1 MNLNKFLDVKPE
13 VAEAI
18 AAGKC
23 DFFAVCRQLIA
34 DPDMIH
40 KAVDGHADDVVPCI
54 KCMRCHDSDC
64 YAHLFRCAVNPLIG
78 YETCA
83 EQMFPAAP
91 AKQKRVAVIGG
102 GPAGMKAA
110 ITAFDRGHQV
120 TLFEK
125 ADHLGGALEF
135 SKFVPF
141 KYALCSYKDYLIA
154 QVGKRAIDV
163 KLNTEAAPSMLNGK
177 FDAVLIAVGAEPL
190 MLPLPGFNTENGIV
204 ATDAYGH
211 EDTLGQR
218 VVVIGGG
225 QVGCET
231 ALHLADKGIDVSII
245 EMQDSLCPEASKT
258 CADEIRILLEENSHF
273 TAILGA
279 KCKCVEKNAV
289 TYTDAEGAEHTVKCD
304 TVILA
309 AGMRA
314 KSALADSFATECDV
328 PEWAEIGDCV
338 RARTVE
344 EATAEAYNA
353 AMEL

>member
-1 MNLNKFLDVKPE
+1 
-13 VAEAI
+13 
-18 AAGKC
+18 
-23 DFFAVCRQLIA
+23 
-34 DPDMIH
+34 
-40 KAVDGHADDVVPCI
+40 
-54 KCMRCHDSDC
+54 
-64 YAHLFRCAVNPLIG
+64 
-78 YETCA
+78 
-83 EQMFPAAP
+83 MFPAAP

-125 ADHLGGALEF
+125 GRPSGRRSGILQ
-135 SKFVPF
+135 VRPF

-163 KLNTEAAPSMLNGK
+163 KLNTEAVLLLNGK

-190 MLPLPGFNTENGIV
+190 MPLCPASTPKNGIV

-231 ALHLADKGIDVSII
+231 ALHLADKGIDVPLLRCS
-245 EMQDSLCPEASKT
+245 DLLCPEASKT

-279 KCKCVEKNAV
+279 KCVW
-289 TYTDAEGAEHTVKCD
+289 
-304 TVILA
+304 
-309 AGMRA
+309 R
-314 KSALADSFATECDV
+314 
-328 PEWAEIGDCV
+328 
-338 RARTVE
+338 RTPSPTPMPRVQS
-344 EATAEAYNA
+344 TP
-353 AMEL
+353 

>member
-1 MNLNKFLDVKPE
+1 
-13 VAEAI
+13 
-18 AAGKC
+18 
-23 DFFAVCRQLIA
+23 
-34 DPDMIH
+34 MIH

-83 EQMFPAAP
+83 EQMFPTAP
-91 AKQKRVAVIGG
+91 ATQKRVAVIGG

-125 ADHLGGALEF
+125 AAHLGGALEF

-163 KLNTEAAPSMLNGK
+163 KLNTEAAPSMLNRK

-225 QVGCET
+225 QVGCRDRPPSGGQGHRC
-231 ALHLADKGIDVSII
+231 LH
-245 EMQDSLCPEASKT
+245 
-258 CADEIRILLEENSHF
+258 
-273 TAILGA
+273 
-279 KCKCVEKNAV
+279 
-289 TYTDAEGAEHTVKCD
+289 Y
-304 TVILA
+304 
-309 AGMRA
+309 
-314 KSALADSFATECDV
+314 
-328 PEWAEIGDCV
+328 
-338 RARTVE
+338 
-344 EATAEAYNA
+344 
-353 AMEL
+353 

>member
-1 MNLNKFLDVKPE
+1 
-13 VAEAI
+13 
-18 AAGKC
+18 
-23 DFFAVCRQLIA
+23 
-34 DPDMIH
+34 
-40 KAVDGHADDVVPCI
+40 
-54 KCMRCHDSDC
+54 
-64 YAHLFRCAVNPLIG
+64 
-78 YETCA
+78 
-83 EQMFPAAP
+83 MFPTAP

-154 QVGKRAIDV
+154 QVGKRSIDV

-314 KSALADSFATECDV
+314 KSALADSFATGCDV